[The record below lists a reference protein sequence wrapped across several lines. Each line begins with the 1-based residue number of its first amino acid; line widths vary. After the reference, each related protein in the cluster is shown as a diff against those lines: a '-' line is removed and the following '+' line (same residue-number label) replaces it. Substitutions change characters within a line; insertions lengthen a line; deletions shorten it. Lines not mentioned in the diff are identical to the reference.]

1 MKILSFKLGGHVSFG
16 PKVKKEEAVWDVLAI
31 QSELQVLPSF
41 SSSIVDGIALGFDF
55 VEQIRKLVEA
65 AEKSD
70 NANSFKREF
79 TESNGFHQFHVHLKI
94 LCVLV
99 KTMMN
104 MQRKWVQ
111 RQHQRI

>member
-1 MKILSFKLGGHVSFG
+1 M
-16 PKVKKEEAVWDVLAI
+16 
-31 QSELQVLPSF
+31 
-41 SSSIVDGIALGFDF
+41 DGIALGFDF

-70 NANSFKREF
+70 NASSFKREF
-79 TESNGFHQFHVHLKI
+79 TEIEWLSPIPRTPKNIMCIG
-94 LCVLV
+94 

-104 MQRKWVQ
+104 MQRKWVP